1 MSSHDL
7 ESTASRQPNSLWSP
21 DRRPLTVGLVLTIT
35 LVAAEALAVTT
46 AMPIVA
52 RELGGLEL
60 YGAVFSA
67 FFLGSLIGITII
79 GGLIDERGVLV
90 PFVLGLGLFTVGL
103 LVCGFATSMPMVVV
117 GRFIQGIGGGAV
129 PPVAY
134 VAIGRSLP
142 GYLRPRMFAT
152 LSGAWVVPGLIGPAI
167 AGFVAETWHWRMVFL
182 GLLPLIVL
190 AGTMATRAMRSIP
203 KGVEATSATS
213 AASVADARAQVGV
226 RRARVRRYT
235 LAVATAVGAGI
246 LTTGLLQSEPV
257 VLLPMVALGIAV
269 GSFAFQRLTPAGT
282 LRLARG
288 YPAAVMLRGVLTF
301 AFFCV
306 EANITLLLQEVRGW
320 SAFAAGIAL
329 SGATVSWS
337 IGAWYQ
343 SRHSLRIGPERFV
356 RIGFPVVALGMAGT
370 LLALLPAVPAW
381 VAIPFLAVAGL
392 GMGLSY
398 SQFAIIVLRDAPP
411 ENQGAITAA
420 VTLSDAL
427 GTALGTGIAGALIA
441 AAVRAGSGPGPGLG
455 AAIAM
460 GVGVAMLGFLAAPRL
475 WHRGPPAIVPE
486 AARG

>member
-1 MSSHDL
+1 
-7 ESTASRQPNSLWSP
+7 
-21 DRRPLTVGLVLTIT
+21 
-35 LVAAEALAVTT
+35 
-46 AMPIVA
+46 MPIVA
-52 RELGGLEL
+52 RDLGGLEL

-79 GGLIDERGVLV
+79 GGLIDERGVLF
-90 PFVLGLGLFTVGL
+90 PFVLGLGLFAVGL

-142 GYLRPRMFAT
+142 EHLRPRMFAT

-167 AGFVAETWHWRMVFL
+167 AGFVAETWHWRAVFL
-182 GLLPLIVL
+182 GLLPLIAL
-190 AGTMATRAMRSIP
+190 AGTMASRAMRSIP
-203 KGVEATSATS
+203 KAVEPDSG
-213 AASVADARAQVGV
+213 ADMEARVGV
-226 RRARVRRYT
+226 RRAQARRCA

-246 LTTGLLQSEPV
+246 LTTGLLQSDPAI
-257 VLLPMVALGIAV
+257 LLPMAGLGIAV

-288 YPAAVMLRGVLTF
+288 YPAAVLLRGVLTF

-306 EANITLLLQEVRGW
+306 DANITLLLQEVRGW

-329 SGATVSWS
+329 SGATVTWS

-343 SRHSLRIGPERFV
+343 SRHSHRTGPERFV
-356 RIGFPVVALGMAGT
+356 RIGFPVVAFGMAGV
-370 LLALLPAVPAW
+370 LLALVPAVPAW
-381 VAIPFLAVAGL
+381 VAIPFFAVAGL

-411 ENQGAITAA
+411 NSQGAVTAA

-427 GTALGTGIAGALIA
+427 GIALGTGIAGALIA

-460 GVGVAMLGFLAAPRL
+460 GVGVALLGFLAAPRL
-475 WHRGPPAIVPE
+475 WRRGFPA
-486 AARG
+486 AAAGRSTLDVR

>member
-1 MSSHDL
+1 
-7 ESTASRQPNSLWSP
+7 
-21 DRRPLTVGLVLTIT
+21 
-35 LVAAEALAVTT
+35 
-46 AMPIVA
+46 MPIVA
-52 RELGGLEL
+52 RDLGGLEL

-90 PFVLGLGLFTVGL
+90 PFVLGLGLFAVGL

-142 GYLRPRMFAT
+142 EHLRPRMFAT

-167 AGFVAETWHWRMVFL
+167 AGFVAETWHWRAVFL
-182 GLLPLIVL
+182 GLLPLIAL
-190 AGTMATRAMRSIP
+190 AGTMASRAMRSIP
-203 KGVEATSATS
+203 KAVEPDSG
-213 AASVADARAQVGV
+213 ADMEARVGV
-226 RRARVRRYT
+226 RRAQARRYA

-246 LTTGLLQSEPV
+246 LTTGLLQSDPAI
-257 VLLPMVALGIAV
+257 LLPMAGLGIAV

-288 YPAAVMLRGVLTF
+288 YPAAVLLRGVLTF

-306 EANITLLLQEVRGW
+306 DANITLLLQEVRGW

-329 SGATVSWS
+329 SGATVTWS

-343 SRHSLRIGPERFV
+343 SRHSHRTGPERFV
-356 RIGFPVVALGMAGT
+356 RIGFPVVAFGMAGV
-370 LLALLPAVPAW
+370 LLALVPAVPAW
-381 VAIPFLAVAGL
+381 VAIPFFAVAGL

-411 ENQGAITAA
+411 NSQGAVTAA

-427 GTALGTGIAGALIA
+427 GIALGTGIAGALIA

-460 GVGVAMLGFLAAPRL
+460 GVGVALLGFLAAPRL
-475 WHRGPPAIVPE
+475 WRRGFPV
-486 AARG
+486 AAAGRSTLDVR

>member
-1 MSSHDL
+1 VSLPDPDP
-7 ESTASRQPNSLWSP
+7 TAARQSNSLWSP

-79 GGLIDERGVLV
+79 GGLIDERGVLF

-103 LVCGFATSMPMVVV
+103 LICGFATSMPMVVV

-142 GYLRPRMFAT
+142 GHLRPRMFAT

-167 AGFVAETWHWRMVFL
+167 AGFVAETWHWRVVFL
-182 GLLPLIVL
+182 GLLPLIAL
-190 AGTMATRAMRSIP
+190 AGTMATRAMRSIS
-203 KGVEATSATS
+203 GLLDAGSATS
-213 AASVADARAQVGV
+213 AADEGARAGV
-226 RRARVRRYT
+226 RRARASRYT
-235 LAVATAVGAGI
+235 LAVATAAGAGI
-246 LTTGLLQSEPV
+246 LTTGLLQSEPA
-257 VLLPMVALGIAV
+257 VLLPMAALGIAV
-269 GSFAFQRLTPAGT
+269 GTFAFQRLTPAGT

-288 YPAAVMLRGVLTF
+288 YPAAVLLRGVLTF

-306 EANITLLLQEVRGW
+306 EANITLMLQEVRGW

-337 IGAWYQ
+337 LGAWYQ
-343 SRHSLRIGPERFV
+343 SRHSSRIGPERFV
-356 RIGFPVVALGMAGT
+356 RIGFPVVAFGMAGT

-411 ENQGAITAA
+411 ENQGAVTAA

-460 GVGVAMLGFLAAPRL
+460 GAGVAMLGFLAAPRL
-475 WHRGPPAIVPE
+475 WHRAARAIVPE